1 MAQAP
6 FRFERFELDA
16 DDRIL
21 RCDGRAVELNARYLD
36 ALILLVREQGRLVSK
51 ARFLDEVWRG
61 VPVTDEALT
70 QCIRTLRRQLG
81 DDAVRPRFIETAPK
95 HGYRFIA
102 PVEQVAAVRGA
113 HTGAQPMPEASALAD
128 ADWRPFFLQ
137 GAAGAMSGGVA
148 GAMGGLLYG
157 SIGLQTGGGAIS
169 SMLVLVCLTL
179 LVGIVG
185 GAGVGFG
192 IAVAGIGQKG
202 RGVWSI
208 AGAAGGGLAVGAVV
222 KLIGL
227 DAFDLL
233 FGQSPGEITGAF
245 EGLLLGAAVGTGAW
259 LAERQRMSARRA
271 ALTGGLIT
279 MAAGAV
285 IPLAGGRLMAGS
297 LMLLAERFPH
307 SRLRLDQISAV
318 WGETGFGLVSQVVT
332 AGAEGLLFGGFVVGF
347 LVIARRRLD
356 RVGKP

>member
-6 FRFERFELDA
+6 FRFDRFELDA

-21 RCDGRAVELNARYLD
+21 RRDGQAVELNARYLD
-36 ALILLVREQGRLVSK
+36 ALILLVREHGRLVSK
-51 ARFLDEVWRG
+51 TRFLDEVWRG

-102 PVEQVAAVRGA
+102 PVTDVAEVN
-113 HTGAQPMPEASALAD
+113 ALPAD
-128 ADWRPFFLQ
+128 ADWRPFFLT
-137 GAAGAMSGGVA
+137 GAAGAFGGGVA
-148 GAMGGLLYG
+148 GAIGGLLYG
-157 SIGLQTGGGAIS
+157 FIGLQQGGGAIS
-169 SMLVLVCLTL
+169 SLLVLICLTL
-179 LVGIVG
+179 LVGVVG

-192 IAVAGIGQKG
+192 IAIAGIGRKG

-208 AGAAGGGLAVGAVV
+208 AGAAGGGLVVGSVV

-245 EGLLLGAAVGTGAW
+245 EGLVLGAAVGGGAW
-259 LAERQRMSARRA
+259 LAERQRMSPRRG
-271 ALTGGLIT
+271 ALVGGLIV

-285 IPLAGGRLMAGS
+285 IPLLGGRLMAGS
-297 LMLLAERFPH
+297 LMLLAERFPR
-307 SRLRLDQISAV
+307 SRLRLDQISDA
-318 WGETGFGLVSQVVT
+318 WGEAGFGPVSQVVT
-332 AGAEGLLFGGFVVGF
+332 AGAEGLLFGGFVVAA
-347 LVIARRRLD
+347 LVLARRRLG
-356 RVGKP
+356 RVGKY